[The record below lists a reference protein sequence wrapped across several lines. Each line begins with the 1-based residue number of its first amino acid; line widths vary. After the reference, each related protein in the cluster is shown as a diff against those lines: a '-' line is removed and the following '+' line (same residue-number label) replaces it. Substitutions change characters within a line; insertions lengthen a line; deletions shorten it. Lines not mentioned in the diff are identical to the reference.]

1 MEKLFMKTADIAAD
15 LDIDIKEAGKLITEL
30 GRRIIRKGGCYITG
44 MVPVA
49 YYQKM
54 KSTGFLS
61 TDGSEKSSYP
71 LTEKRLLRLD
81 EFCAYSSLGRN
92 AARKL
97 AKETGIEKRIG
108 RRILYDRVLFDQWCD
123 NHSQINI

>member
-30 GRRIIRKGGCYITG
+30 GRRIVRKGGCYITG

-61 TDGSEKSSYP
+61 ADGSKKSSYP

-81 EFCAYSSLGRN
+81 EFCAYSSLGQN
-92 AARKL
+92 TARKL

>member
-30 GRRIIRKGGCYITG
+30 GRRIVRKGGCYITG
-44 MVPVA
+44 MVPTA

-54 KSTGFLS
+54 KNTGFLS
-61 TDGSEKSSYP
+61 ADGSKKSSYP

-81 EFCAYSSLGRN
+81 EFCAYSSLGQN
-92 AARKL
+92 TARKL

-123 NHSQINI
+123 NHS